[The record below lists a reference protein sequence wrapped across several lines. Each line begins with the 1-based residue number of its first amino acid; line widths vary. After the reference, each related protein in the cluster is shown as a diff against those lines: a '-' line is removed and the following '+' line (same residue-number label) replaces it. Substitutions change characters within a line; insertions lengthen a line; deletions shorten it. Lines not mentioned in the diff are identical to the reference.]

1 MCFVSPTSSESVARH
16 RFSQFLHNQPNRAY
30 RVSVKYQYRTVKKK
44 LKLRIEIRI
53 FSLHGISLHNFI
65 VRLESRQVAK
75 KKNSNSNR
83 SVLQIHSIC
92 VCTSRRRRLNIRTTF
107 AIQTIKF
114 MSVSETSN
122 SHHRVAFMLSSLSK
136 RRAHIKCNH
145 HDRDEAILAA
155 SW

>member
-75 KKNSNSNR
+75 KKIAIQAE
-83 SVLQIHSIC
+83 VYCKFIQF